1 MITMFNTMPPPVS
14 RREHSRPTIIAALLL
29 SLTLALGACGM
40 VVKLSY
46 NQGSSIAFRWL
57 DGFVDFDDAQSL
69 GVRAGLDEWFAWNRR
84 TQLADY
90 ADRLARAEVE
100 LLADTTPERVC
111 GWTEEI
117 RGRIDAGLEHARPA
131 LADVIV
137 TMTPQQIGN
146 VEKKNAERNAIWRAD
161 FLQRDPAKRRQAAVR
176 RDIELAERL
185 YGTLDATQREM
196 VGRWVANSPFD
207 ADLAYAERLR
217 RQQDALALLRRL
229 VAARPARAD
238 TEAEIQAYLERLDRS
253 PRYDYRRHAEGLLDY
268 NCAFAAALHNATSS
282 EQRRAAAARLRDYE
296 MDLRAL
302 AAEAAS

>member
-1 MITMFNTMPPPVS
+1 MITMFNTMPLPVS

-29 SLTLALGACGM
+29 SLTLVLGACGM

-46 NQGSSIAFRWL
+46 NQGSPIAFRWL

-69 GVRAGLDEWFAWNRR
+69 RVRAALDEWFAWNRR
-84 TQLADY
+84 TQLPDY

-100 LLADTTPERVC
+100 LLADTTPRRVC

-117 RGRIDAGLEHARPA
+117 RGRFDAGLEHARPA
-131 LADVIV
+131 LAEVIV

-146 VEKKNAERNAIWRAD
+146 VEKKNAERNATWRDD

-207 ADLAYAERLR
+207 ADLVYAERLR

-229 VAARPARAD
+229 IARPARAD
-238 TEAEIQAYLERLDRS
+238 AETEIQAYLERLDRS
-253 PRYDYRRHAEGLLDY
+253 PRVEYRHHAEKLVEY

-282 EQRRAAAARLRDYE
+282 EQRRAAAAKLRDYE